1 MFSRCP
7 IDTKCTLDILKM
19 PFSSIMLPADEQK
32 PPLPDRELDVGEN
45 QFMWQCVYPS
55 LERCDLAPPD
65 KRVDYLLHQAY
76 RLLEICCCQS
86 VVNGVAHQAMLLIP
100 GARTP
105 VEFGHLGRLPA
116 LQAMAQR
123 LSEELVVAIP
133 ESLIIQ
139 RREEEISLLQLLQ
152 HRLTACLLAR
162 LSHLSHHSHHGLT
175 E

>member
-7 IDTKCTLDILKM
+7 VDTKCTLDILKM
-19 PFSSIMLPADEQK
+19 PFSNIMLPADEQK
-32 PPLPDRELDVGEN
+32 PPLPDGELDAGEN

-65 KRVDYLLHQAY
+65 KRVDCLLHQAY

-86 VVNGVAHQAMLLIP
+86 VVNGVAHQAM
-100 GARTP
+100 
-105 VEFGHLGRLPA
+105 LPA

-139 RREEEISLLQLLQ
+139 RREKEISLLQLLQ
-152 HRLTACLLAR
+152 HRLTACFPAR
-162 LSHLSHHSHHGLT
+162 LSHHSHHGLT